1 MVLLMEPAVEG
12 QRSAVIKLSGELVR
26 LRTSVLIYG
35 CNSNASAYILDTG
48 CSIISGICY
57 VIRISSAN
65 GSNIHIQCG
74 IINSIIFCTFT

>member
-1 MVLLMEPAVEG
+1 MVLFMEPTVEG

-48 CSIISGICY
+48 CSGQHY
-57 VIRISSAN
+57 DLYLYL
-65 GSNIHIQCG
+65 NIAADLK
-74 IINSIIFCTFT
+74 S